1 MRLYTERFLRHTS
14 TCRPVEF
21 DALGPAYIDRTSW
34 LALIAE
40 DRWMGP
46 PGFEFPGISL
56 PGSHGHA
63 RGWVRPHRAVRP
75 TRLDYGPLYVYFLY
89 F

>member
-1 MRLYTERFLRHTS
+1 
-14 TCRPVEF
+14 
-21 DALGPAYIDRTSW
+21 
-34 LALIAE
+34 
-40 DRWMGP
+40 MGP

-75 TRLDYGPLYVYFLY
+75 TRLDYGPPLRLFLIFLKLYSNRQMSLKAGGDEPCQMP
-89 F
+89 